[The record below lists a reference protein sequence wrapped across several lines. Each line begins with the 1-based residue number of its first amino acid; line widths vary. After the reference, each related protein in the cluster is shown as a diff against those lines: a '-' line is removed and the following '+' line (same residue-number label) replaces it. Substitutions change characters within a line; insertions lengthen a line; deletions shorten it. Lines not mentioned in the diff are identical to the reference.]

1 MGKVR
6 SIEENG
12 NERRRKQG
20 GVYWVISWGGGRIPD
35 GKERGSRKWKR
46 KERGKWHERKK
57 DAEVGRME

>member
-1 MGKVR
+1 VR

-20 GVYWVISWGGGRIPD
+20 GVYWVISWGGQDPRRKGAGEQKVEEKGE
-35 GKERGSRKWKR
+35 GKVAR
-46 KERGKWHERKK
+46 KEKK